1 VSKPKYYSQWNP
13 APGRGIT
20 TGSDSLV
27 SRVPV
32 LSNSARIGQMMLTGM
47 QIDARNVGYDYRHD
61 EALPE
66 SITVRPGRTSDVVE
80 LMNYISVFGARL
92 REAVS
97 TLNAQPETGAD
108 GKDGKV
114 TQPTQPL
121 MPGTPATA
129 AAGVDAPPT
138 EAG

>member
-1 VSKPKYYSQWNP
+1 MPKFYSQWNP
-13 APGRGIT
+13 ASGRGIC

-47 QIDARNVGYDYRHD
+47 QLDANRVGYDYRHD

-80 LMNYISVFGARL
+80 LMDYISVFGARL

-97 TLNAQPETGAD
+97 TYNAQPEPGAD

-114 TQPTQPL
+114 TQPTPPTV
-121 MPGTPATA
+121 PGAPATA
-129 AAGVDAPPT
+129 AASVDQPAKPV
-138 EAG
+138 E

>member
-1 VSKPKYYSQWNP
+1 MPKFYSQWNP
-13 APGRGIT
+13 ASGRGII

-47 QIDARNVGYDYRHD
+47 QLDANRVGYDYRHD
-61 EALPE
+61 EELPE

-80 LMNYISVFGARL
+80 LMDYISVFGARL

-97 TLNAQPETGAD
+97 TFNAQPEPGAYGD

-114 TQPTQPL
+114 T
-121 MPGTPATA
+121 
-129 AAGVDAPPT
+129 PPT
-138 EAG
+138 PPTTPGSLGKDAASVDQPAKPVE